1 MKEESQAATL
11 IMNMEGKPESVA
23 IQLNHETLSV
33 KGGVALLIKE
43 LDKLYEKDAT
53 QSVFTAIDS
62 FLGYSRPDDVSM
74 EEYTREFNQCYKHMV
89 QTRGKDDL
97 FEDGIRA
104 YFLLQQANLSNNQ
117 KVLIRATVSDLSY
130 NNMED
135 QLKRTYGED
144 ITSSASSSSLSSG
157 SSMGAKSQ
165 SNKIGGI
172 GSSSSR
178 PNSLNIKVK
187 EEPTYFQQGPSEE
200 YLQPSEEYVYP
211 CDDREFSGY
220 ESEFDQLTGEP
231 DYDEPQIDQSEQE
244 DQGIYYQHGM
254 NQIQQSFYS
263 QRPPF
268 RCSGRGGCSQRPV
281 SP

>member
-1 MKEESQAATL
+1 
-11 IMNMEGKPESVA
+11 
-23 IQLNHETLSV
+23 
-33 KGGVALLIKE
+33 
-43 LDKLYEKDAT
+43 
-53 QSVFTAIDS
+53 
-62 FLGYSRPDDVSM
+62 
-74 EEYTREFNQCYKHMV
+74 
-89 QTRGKDDL
+89 
-97 FEDGIRA
+97 
-104 YFLLQQANLSNNQ
+104 
-117 KVLIRATVSDLSY
+117 
-130 NNMED
+130 
-135 QLKRTYGED
+135 
-144 ITSSASSSSLSSG
+144 
-157 SSMGAKSQ
+157 MGAKSQ

-220 ESEFDQLTGEP
+220 ESEFDQLTGES

-254 NQIQQSFYS
+254 NQRQQSFYS

-268 RCSGRGGCSQRPV
+268 RCSGRGGYSQRPV
-281 SP
+281 SPRATDYFEPVQKQLEDERSKWTYAVSHMQGYHSPCEGLQIQQVFWSFI

>member
-1 MKEESQAATL
+1 MGKDKVPSLSDSTNYTEWKRRVMWWAQATTVKKEARAATL
-11 IMNMEGKPESVA
+11 IMNMAGKPESVA

-33 KGGVALLIKE
+33 EGGVALLIKE

-74 EEYTREFNQCYKHMV
+74 EEYTREFNQRNKHLV
-89 QTRGKDDL
+89 QTRGKGDL

-144 ITSSASSSSLSSG
+144 ITSSSSSSSLSSG
-157 SSMGAKSQ
+157 SSFGLKSQ
-165 SNKIGGI
+165 LQSSKIGGI

-178 PNSLNIKVK
+178 SNSLNIKVK
-187 EEPTYFQQGPSEE
+187 EEPTYF
-200 YLQPSEEYVYP
+200 
-211 CDDREFSGY
+211 
-220 ESEFDQLTGEP
+220 
-231 DYDEPQIDQSEQE
+231 
-244 DQGIYYQHGM
+244 
-254 NQIQQSFYS
+254 
-263 QRPPF
+263 PPVLNH
-268 RCSGRGGCSQRPV
+268 SPV
-281 SP
+281 KILNSSDLSI

>member
-1 MKEESQAATL
+1 
-11 IMNMEGKPESVA
+11 
-23 IQLNHETLSV
+23 
-33 KGGVALLIKE
+33 
-43 LDKLYEKDAT
+43 
-53 QSVFTAIDS
+53 
-62 FLGYSRPDDVSM
+62 
-74 EEYTREFNQCYKHMV
+74 
-89 QTRGKDDL
+89 
-97 FEDGIRA
+97 
-104 YFLLQQANLSNNQ
+104 
-117 KVLIRATVSDLSY
+117 
-130 NNMED
+130 MED

-144 ITSSASSSSLSSG
+144 ITSSASSSSLSNG

-220 ESEFDQLTGEP
+220 ESEFDQLTGES

-244 DQGIYYQHGM
+244 DYGIYYQHGM
-254 NQIQQSFYS
+254 NQRQQSFYS
-263 QRPPF
+263 QRPPL
-268 RCSGRGGCSQRPV
+268 RGRGGYSQRPV
-281 SP
+281 SHNRYGQRPQFCLGQQTTWNPYRNNWKRRGASGPMRCHICKDTTHLVKDCKYNKFSGHSSERGKMPSRHLCHTCWWEASFDELR